1 MKIGFIYGQRVKLMY
16 TFNINQ
22 LMLIPFCH
30 IYIYSIA
37 NFCAALQL
45 LCEL

>member
-16 TFNINQ
+16 TFNINP

-37 NFCAALQL
+37 NLCAALQL
-45 LCEL
+45 LCAL